1 MAQNEPVKCDLFL
14 KENQWI
20 PRYWN
25 KQKVREAVITTVF
38 NKVQEYMLIMNG
50 EIANLRKENE
60 TINTHPVQTPE
71 MKNTISDIKKKI
83 HWVGLTAK

>member
-71 MKNTISDIKKKI
+71 MKNTISDIKKKFTG
-83 HWVGLTAK
+83 WA